1 MPGISRDSLNFDPFT
16 GKSRP
21 FVATRVSAEQCEFGS
36 CKGKGSAV
44 DSLVEIVDEF
54 LPAYTPVVE

>member
-1 MPGISRDSLNFDPFT
+1 MI
-16 GKSRP
+16 
-21 FVATRVSAEQCEFGS
+21 SAEGLRLAANVEQRRTGHVVDVDS
-36 CKGKGSAV
+36 SAGKGSAA